1 VIVTED
7 FGYTLRCSGCK
18 AYITLSMNEL
28 RDMDRAL
35 DIKSEMK
42 TAHSDCDGSKDAS
55 KARAAIEQKRRD
67 ARRSQESKR

>member
-28 RDMDRAL
+28 RDMDRML

-42 TAHSDCDGSKDAS
+42 KAHSDCDSFKDVA
-55 KARAAIEQKRRD
+55 KARAAIEQERRA
-67 ARRSQESKR
+67 ARRLREIKR